1 MGNKKIDLKR
11 LTEQDWERYR
21 KMDKIASRRSVVVD
35 VFYWTSA
42 FIIIIVMGYILIHA
56 SISQHPLNQLTNYS
70 IQQFN
75 VATQSQNLS
84 QIYSIRQGTMMGINN
99 NTVNSLITSIQE
111 NPRVAASFS
120 VASFFLN
127 DDLAY
132 AMLFAFLAELFIG
145 VYWFLFI
152 YIPNSNNKI
161 ELPRNFKT
169 LRRYIASLQK
179 REANLREYGFAAEE
193 IAWYYAVR
201 SELIKLK
208 LEYEM

>member
-1 MGNKKIDLKR
+1 MKNKKIDLKR
-11 LTEQDWERYR
+11 LNEQDWERYR
-21 KMDKIASRRSVVVD
+21 KMDEIASRRSVVVD

-56 SISQHPLNQLTNYS
+56 SISKHPLNQLRNYS

-84 QIYSIRQGTMMGINN
+84 QIYSSIRQGTITGINN

-111 NPRVAASFS
+111 NPRVAASFA

-132 AMLFAFLAELFIG
+132 TMLFVFLAALFVG
-145 VYWFLFI
+145 VY
-152 YIPNSNNKI
+152 SNNKI
-161 ELPRNFKT
+161 ELSRNFKT